1 VTEASGKV
9 KNRDLGGTIVS
20 IWGYLRPV
28 WCTIISGG
36 CGGCAV
42 VMMYVCVY
50 YTTKNLPMSVA
61 RVTQGKGQRSSAAD
75 VCNILV
81 ACIEMLPRICLR
93 NKHLLTRSPNPPPR
107 HRPLTTTAP
116 SSPPPRILG
125 TGELKP
131 STPLSAPSP
140 PWYKQPRFRRGL
152 VNILLLGS
160 FANSAAIILSYKS
173 QQREISWLAKERI
186 QTLRETIERVR
197 RGEDIDVRAVLGTGD
212 PEMERRWD
220 DCMDPLN

>member
-107 HRPLTTTAP
+107 HRPLTTTALDAAVRP
-116 SSPPPRILG
+116 VPALVQTAALPPRSSQYLIAG
-125 TGELKP
+125 
-131 STPLSAPSP
+131 
-140 PWYKQPRFRRGL
+140 QFRQLRRHH
-152 VNILLLGS
+152 
-160 FANSAAIILSYKS
+160 IIL
-173 QQREISWLAKERI
+173 QEPATGDFMACE
-186 QTLRETIERVR
+186 
-197 RGEDIDVRAVLGTGD
+197 GEDTDFAGD
-212 PEMERRWD
+212 D
-220 DCMDPLN
+220 